1 MKIQFLLF
9 MLTDISV
16 GGELPENWQQE
27 WPNFLKSEMLQ
38 NQHAF
43 FPLVKS
49 HLASAADITTPP
61 TMVIQHR

>member
-27 WPNFLKSEMLQ
+27 WPNFVKSEMLQ

-49 HLASAADITTPP
+49 HLTNEGLISLYHGPW
-61 TMVIQHR
+61 